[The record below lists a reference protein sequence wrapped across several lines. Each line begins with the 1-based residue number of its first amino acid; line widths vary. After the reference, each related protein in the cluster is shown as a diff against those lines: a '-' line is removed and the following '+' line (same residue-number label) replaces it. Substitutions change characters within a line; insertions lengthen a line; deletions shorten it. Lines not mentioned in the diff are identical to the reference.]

1 MHLIRRAWMKGIL
14 LVKCFGWQLCGDRY
28 WCSSVGLLYMS
39 NTIFTGIVSIQML
52 VLDVLWVNFIVRW
65 TLLAWSKKQW
75 RFSFESV
82 HFMSM
87 SCMKR
92 DQENGFCGE
101 DCIICFS
108 SFPMKILAYEG
119 AIVVP
124 IAVLLICIICSPL
137 SVKCNQY
144 QCEQLDKTFRWW
156 FFNALWSQAIQHRHY
171 VGC

>member
-1 MHLIRRAWMKGIL
+1 MFWMTTLWGQILVFIRRFVVY
-14 LVKCFGWQLCGDRY
+14 VKYHFHRYCKHPDVSSGCFMSAFYSGVNI
-28 WCSSVGLLYMS
+28 VGMVKEAMEV
-39 NTIFTGIVSIQML
+39 F
-52 VLDVLWVNFIVRW
+52 
-65 TLLAWSKKQW
+65 
-75 RFSFESV
+75 FESV

-87 SCMKR
+87 SSMKR
-92 DQENGFCGE
+92 DQENGFWGE

-137 SVKCNQY
+137 NVKLLCFSINVSNWTRPSVGDS
-144 QCEQLDKTFRWW
+144 LT
-156 FFNALWSQAIQHRHY
+156 ALWSQASQHRHY